1 MDSIQ
6 CRWNRYSF
14 NGTPSFVLAKKLQAL
29 KEAIKRSN
37 VREFRYVKGK

>member
-1 MDSIQ
+1 MDRVQ
-6 CRWNRYSF
+6 CRWNHYSF

-37 VREFRYVKGK
+37 VREFRHVKGK